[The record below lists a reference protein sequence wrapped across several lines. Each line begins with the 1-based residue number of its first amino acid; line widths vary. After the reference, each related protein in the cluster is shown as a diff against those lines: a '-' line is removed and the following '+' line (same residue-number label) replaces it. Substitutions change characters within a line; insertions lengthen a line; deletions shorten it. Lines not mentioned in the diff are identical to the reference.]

1 MIMYTFTNILGT
13 FALDDNLQ
21 IIDKIMFED
30 AEDYLCRAQFEKK
43 LKEKHKGL
51 QPLPENRI
59 QTILELFKDKEYYQA
74 FYIQNLKLTKIKIK
88 ESVTEDQLIIQTI
101 ANIQELD
108 KTINLLT
115 KRLREWYSLY
125 YPELAENM
133 THHQK
138 FVELVANKSRKEL
151 LAEVKLVTMGADLN
165 EVHVKQMKILAE
177 NILELFNLQ
186 HKHKDYLKE
195 VMQKYCP
202 NILGLAGVTIG
213 AKLLELAKGLRRM
226 ALLPASTVQLL
237 GAEKALF
244 RHIKTGSRS
253 PKYGVIF
260 HHPLVQNADRK
271 DRGKAARI
279 LADKLVM
286 CARLDFFKGEYKA
299 DDYRKELEEKLK

>member
-1 MIMYTFTNILGT
+1 MTYVFTNIIGT
-13 FALDDNLQ
+13 FVLDDNLK
-21 IIDKIMFED
+21 IIDSIEFKKIDEFYDKDKFEQK
-30 AEDYLCRAQFEKK
+30 LVKK
-43 LKEKHKGL
+43 HNA
-51 QPLPENRI
+51 QPLPENKLYEVL
-59 QTILELFKDKEYYQA
+59 TLFKDSKYFTKFKE
-74 FYIQNLKLTKIKIK
+74 FNLLLSKKLLK
-88 ESVTEDQLIIQTI
+88 ESVTEDQLIIQAI

-138 FVELVANKSRKEL
+138 FVELVATKSREDL
-151 LAEVKLVTMGADLN
+151 LKEVKLVTMGADLDK
-165 EVHVKQMKILAE
+165 VHVTQMKILAE
-177 NILELFNLQ
+177 NVLELFNLQ
-186 HKHKDYLKE
+186 NKHKEYLKN
-195 VMQKYCP
+195 VMKEYCP
-202 NILGLAGVTIG
+202 NILELAGTTIG

-260 HHPLVQNADRK
+260 HHPLVQNADRN

-279 LADKLVM
+279 LADKLVL
-286 CARLDFFKGEYKA
+286 CARLDFFKGEFKAGEYKN
-299 DDYRKELEEKLK
+299 ELEDKLK